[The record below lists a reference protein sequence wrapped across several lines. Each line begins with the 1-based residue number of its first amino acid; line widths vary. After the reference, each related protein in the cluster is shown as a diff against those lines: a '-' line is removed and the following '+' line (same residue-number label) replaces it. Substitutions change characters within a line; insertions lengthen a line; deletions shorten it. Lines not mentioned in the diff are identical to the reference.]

1 MKIVYSWLK
10 EFLPDTPGSERL
22 EELLAGLGLETESIS
37 KLNPPHRNVVFAR
50 VLEVQKLE
58 GKEVRRLVLD
68 IGQEVQVVSGAPN
81 AKAGVGVALALPGA
95 VLPDGTELGGA

>member
-10 EFLPDTPGSERL
+10 EFLPDAPKSERL

-37 KLNPPHRNVVFAR
+37 KLAPPPSGVVFGR
-50 VLEVQKLE
+50 VLQVEALE

-68 IGQEVQVVSGAPN
+68 IGREVQVLSAAPN
-81 AKAGVGVALALPGA
+81 ARPGRSRGR
-95 VLPDGTELGGA
+95 P